1 LPTLGCNVDDT
12 VADYLHWLASE
23 RRKSAATLRAY
34 GGDLRAFTAWLAAA
48 GGDARRTTRFELR
61 RYLVE
66 LEQQGLVAV
75 SVQRKLASL
84 RGFFGWLHERG
95 LVAKDPA
102 RLLKGPKAPRRVPR
116 FLTTTE
122 VDTLLGQTFDESPQ
136 GHRDRAIL
144 EVLYSTGCRV
154 GECAGMRLLDV
165 DLDERVVR
173 VLGKGQKERIALL
186 GGPAVRAVTDWLPAR
201 RQLVQ
206 GARRLDPGSL
216 WVNRFGRP
224 LSSRWVFQT
233 VVDRARAA
241 GIQTTLT
248 PHGLRHS
255 FATHLLDRGA
265 DLRTV
270 QELLGHA
277 RLVTTEI
284 YTHVS
289 IGRLKDVYD
298 RAHPLGAAR
307 AADGADG

>member
-1 LPTLGCNVDDT
+1 MNDL
-12 VADYLHWLASE
+12 VADYLHWLRSE

-34 GGDLRAFTAWLAAA
+34 GSDLRAFTAWLTAA
-48 GGDARRTTRFELR
+48 GSAVATTTRAQLR

-66 LEQQGLVAV
+66 LEQQGLVAS

-84 RGFFGWLHERG
+84 RGLFGWLQQQGH
-95 LVAKDPA
+95 LTKDPTQ
-102 RLLKGPKAPRRVPR
+102 LLKGPKASRRVPH
-116 FLTTTE
+116 FLTTAQ
-122 VDTLLGQTFDESPQ
+122 VDQLLAQPFDESPQ

-154 GECAGMRLLDV
+154 SECAGLTLTTLD
-165 DLDERVVR
+165 LEEGVVR
-173 VLGKGQKERIALL
+173 VLGKGQKERLALL
-186 GGPAVRAVTDWLPAR
+186 GGPARAAITAWLPAR
-201 RQLVQ
+201 QQLLRDQRV
-206 GARRLDPGSL
+206 LDPGAL
-216 WVNRFGRP
+216 WLNRYGRP

-233 VVDRARAA
+233 VADRANAA
-241 GIQTTLT
+241 GLPTSLT

-289 IGRLKDVYD
+289 IGRLRDVYD
-298 RAHPLGAAR
+298 RAHPHGRRRREAGDIASTT
-307 AADGADG
+307 